1 MFSYLQDLCI
11 SYNLLTIERD
21 FRKTTLGYDKHFERE
36 LMNGVI
42 GMIKCP
48 IPKSVAS
55 HGGRIPKTIGY
66 FATALVYE
74 ILICVK
80 LWEFLILDSLLW

>member
-1 MFSYLQDLCI
+1 
-11 SYNLLTIERD
+11 
-21 FRKTTLGYDKHFERE
+21 
-36 LMNGVI
+36 MNGVI